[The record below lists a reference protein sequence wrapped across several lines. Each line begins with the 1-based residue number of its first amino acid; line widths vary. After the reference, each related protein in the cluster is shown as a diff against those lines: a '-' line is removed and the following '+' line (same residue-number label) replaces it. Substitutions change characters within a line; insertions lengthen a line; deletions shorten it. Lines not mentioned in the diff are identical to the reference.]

1 MDNNLNISE
10 IINALKIIKD
20 VCMNHE
26 HCIDCPFYYPDI
38 CNIKHTDP
46 VNWELSSSY
55 VWRAFR

>member
-20 VCMNHE
+20 VCMNHP

-38 CNIKHTDP
+38 CNIIHTDP
-46 VNWELSSSY
+46 EKWELSSSY